1 MSASPTQQRMQLGH
15 AARKAGRTAEAL
27 DHYRSA
33 VEQEP
38 GSAEAN
44 SVYGLMLL
52 QLGRAG
58 EAEAPLRK
66 AVEIAPRHVALRMNL
81 AQWLAQS
88 GRTEEAVALV
98 ADVVADEPQHAWAWE
113 RLGELKVS
121 QSRFGEA
128 AEAFGRAGRL
138 APRDPSIL
146 FKWARAC
153 FDDGRV
159 IDAERILGEAAALA
173 PGNAAILRLY
183 ADIHESRGDWP
194 ALQKVAQEWAAA
206 QPREPAAWRALAKS
220 QWETSW
226 FAQAKDNFRH
236 ALSLGEREARHLATY
251 ARLCMSALDF
261 ESAARALEE
270 AEALDAN
277 LGHLLSAKAVL
288 LMAAGCHD
296 EAEAYARRALAAAPH
311 DAAAYKALAQLS
323 HGRLAKDEVAALEA
337 LVARQDLRLADRVT
351 AAFALADCRE
361 AQGDA
366 DTAFAAYERA
376 NALARELGAAEGIA
390 YDPTARE
397 RQIDALMRAFPS
409 VPGEPSGAAL
419 PRPVFIVG
427 MPRSGTTLVESV
439 IGAHSKALACGE
451 RMPMRWILPEYLA
464 RVEAGTA
471 GDIDEATWRLWRELY
486 WQGLPPPQGAEAVTD
501 KNPWN
506 FDAIGLIAR
515 LFPQARV
522 IHVRRNPVET
532 GLSIFRNQFAK
543 PMQYANRL
551 EDIGHYY
558 GQYARLMAHWA
569 RVAAGRFT
577 TIQHEDFVR
586 DFETAGP
593 ALLAAC
599 GLDWEPGCRNF
610 WESRRT
616 IGTMSLVQARRPLET
631 RESRAER
638 YGARLQPLRDALV
651 RAGVDLETRA
661 PRGHS

>member
-1 MSASPTQQRMQLGH
+1 MQLGH
-15 AARKAGRTAEAL
+15 AARKAGRTTEAL
-27 DHYRSA
+27 DHYRNA

-38 GSAEAN
+38 GSAEAQ

-81 AQWLAQS
+81 AQWLAQA
-88 GRTEEAVALV
+88 GRLDEAASLV
-98 ADVVADEPQHAWAWE
+98 AGVVADEPQHAWAWE
-113 RLGELKVS
+113 RLGELKAS
-121 QSRFGEA
+121 QSRFGA
-128 AEAFGRAGRL
+128 ATEAFGRAGKL

-153 FDDGRV
+153 FDGGRT
-159 IDAERILGEAAALA
+159 DEAERILAEAAALA
-173 PGNAAILRLY
+173 PRNGAILRLY
-183 ADIHESRGDWP
+183 ADIHESRGDWA
-194 ALQKVAQEWAAA
+194 ALQKVAQDWAAA

-226 FAQAKDNFRH
+226 YSQAKENYRH
-236 ALSLGEREARHLATY
+236 ALSLGERDARHLASY

-261 ESAARALEE
+261 ESAGKALEE
-270 AEALDAN
+270 AEALAPN

-288 LMAAGCHD
+288 LMAAGRPD
-296 EAEAYARRALAAAPH
+296 EAEACARRALASAPR
-311 DAAAYKALAQLS
+311 DAAAYKALVQLS
-323 HGRLAKDEVAALEA
+323 HGRLSKEEYAALQS

-361 AQGDA
+361 AQGNA
-366 DTAFAAYERA
+366 DSAFAAYERA
-376 NALARELGAAEGIA
+376 NALARELGRSDGIA
-390 YDPTARE
+390 YDPAARE
-397 RQIDALMRAFPS
+397 RQIEALMRFFPA
-409 VPGEPSGAAL
+409 VPGEPLGAGV

-427 MPRSGTTLVESV
+427 MPRSGTTLIESV
-439 IGAHSKALACGE
+439 IGAHSKVLACGE

-464 RVEAGTA
+464 RAEEGTA
-471 GDIDEATWRLWRELY
+471 AGIDEATWRQWRELY
-486 WQGLPPPQGAEAVTD
+486 WQGLPPRQGAEVVTD

-515 LFPQARV
+515 LFPHARV

-577 TIQHEDFVR
+577 TIQYEDFVR

-616 IGTMSLVQARRPLET
+616 IGTMSLVQARRPLEA

-638 YGARLQPLRDALV
+638 YGSMLKPLRDALQQ
-651 RAGVDLETRA
+651 AGVDLDTGA
-661 PRGHS
+661 LIRGR